1 MKQISRR
8 NGRHGIF
15 YVSIRA
21 AITLALVVVG
31 WGPSF
36 SLADAG
42 ARPEAG
48 LVLWLRADRGV
59 EVSGGRI
66 VRWRDQSNA
75 RHAAE
80 VPADFVGPTLDAEAR
95 AVVFSAGAALR
106 IAGQILPK
114 DAREM
119 TVLCVAR
126 ADNPSSIGL
135 FSIRNA
141 ARPLVQLDVDQH
153 AHARFIVRDGQSK
166 TLAATT
172 PCLLNAKTI
181 FGGIL
186 SKRDEAT
193 GEVRV
198 LFGTSRDSG
207 PPASFA
213 SPLIDEGAW
222 IGALSVPDLK
232 PYFWDGSISEVR
244 VYDRAFDEEELHGVV
259 ACLTAEHQLRPPVP
273 PFFADTWN
281 ILTTKRADGPVA
293 KEIAADVCIVGA
305 GSAGV
310 AAAIAAAREGARVV
324 LVERQRRLGG
334 TGTNGLVASWEPGPG
349 CSIAEELF
357 QRMKATGGAGVARS
371 QPVQT
376 TAPMGFLMVTEG
388 EPYERTLVRALP
400 SDKQRSR
407 VPYCVPYKPEAFDAV
422 VRQMLAETGTATVLD
437 ETTFFR
443 AEPNAEKTRLDSIL
457 VEDAAGR
464 IARIRANIFIDSTG
478 DVWLARALGCEVM
491 LGVDPKS
498 RFDEPS
504 APEEGFLELNAIT
517 RCYMIVPSGAPH
529 REPPPEL
536 EVAFPRAAFVTGWKD
551 AMRTVNMM
559 PTLPGRA
566 LIDLGYDECLRRSER
581 IVRAHWHWLQQI
593 PEFQQYELAEIA
605 PMLGI
610 RESYRV
616 VTQYVL
622 NEHDLR
628 AGLPNQQHP
637 DIIAVADHP
646 CDIHGAGG
654 HLAAVNTAYGV
665 PYRCLI
671 PTGSWENLLV
681 ACRGAG
687 FSKIAASSVRLQ
699 RTMIQLGHAAGMAAA
714 MAAKSKTA
722 VDRIDVKQLVER
734 LDARSR
740 YPIEESFVVKQP
752 VPDNR

>member
-1 MKQISRR
+1 LR
-8 NGRHGIF
+8 
-15 YVSIRA
+15 V
-21 AITLALVVVG
+21 
-31 WGPSF
+31 P
-36 SLADAG
+36 
-42 ARPEAG
+42 G
-48 LVLWLRADRGV
+48 L
-59 EVSGGRI
+59 
-66 VRWRDQSNA
+66 
-75 RHAAE
+75 
-80 VPADFVGPTLDAEAR
+80 
-95 AVVFSAGAALR
+95 
-106 IAGQILPK
+106 
-114 DAREM
+114 
-119 TVLCVAR
+119 
-126 ADNPSSIGL
+126 
-135 FSIRNA
+135 
-141 ARPLVQLDVDQH
+141 
-153 AHARFIVRDGQSK
+153 K
-166 TLAATT
+166 TY
-172 PCLLNAKTI
+172 
-181 FGGIL
+181 
-186 SKRDEAT
+186 S
-193 GEVRV
+193 
-198 LFGTSRDSG
+198 
-207 PPASFA
+207 
-213 SPLIDEGAW
+213 
-222 IGALSVPDLK
+222 
-232 PYFWDGSISEVR
+232 WDGAISEIL
-244 VYDRAFDEEELHGVV
+244 VYDRALNAEELDRAV
-259 ACLTAEHQLRPPVP
+259 AYLTQTHQLRPPVP
-273 PFFADTWN
+273 PFFADSWN
-281 ILTTKRADGPVA
+281 ILTAERADGPVA
-293 KEIAADVCIVGA
+293 KELQTDVCIVGG

-310 AAAIAAAREGARVV
+310 AAAVAAAREGARVV

-334 TGTNGLVASWEPGPG
+334 TGTNAFVSSWEPGPG

-357 QRMKATGGAGVARS
+357 QRMKAIGGAGVARS

-400 SDKQRSR
+400 GDEQRRR
-407 VPYCVPYKPEAFDAV
+407 VPYCVPYQPEAFDTVA
-422 VRQMLAETGTATVLD
+422 RQMLAETGNATVLD

-443 AEPNAEKTRLDSIL
+443 AESNDAKNRVQAIL
-457 VEDAAGR
+457 VQDTAGV
-464 IARIRANIFIDSTG
+464 IMRIRANVFIDSTG

-491 LGVDPKS
+491 LGADPRS

-504 APEEGFLELNAIT
+504 APEEGALQLNAIT
-517 RCYMIVPSGAPH
+517 RCYLIVPRDAPN

-536 EVAFPRAAFVTGWKD
+536 PVAFPRAAFVTGWQD
-551 AMRTVNMM
+551 GMRMVNMM

-628 AGLPNQQHP
+628 AGLPNQQHA

-654 HLAAVNTAYGV
+654 HLAVVPTAYGV

-671 PTGSWENLLV
+671 PLGAWENLLV

-714 MAAKSKTA
+714 MAVKHGAA
-722 VDRIDVKQLVER
+722 LDRIDVDQLVQR

-740 YPIEESFVVKQP
+740 YPLEESFVVKP
-752 VPDNR
+752 STADKR

>member
-1 MKQISRR
+1 MMGAMI
-8 NGRHGIF
+8 HHPVYI
-15 YVSIRA
+15 
-21 AITLALVVVG
+21 LALVAVG

-36 SLADAG
+36 SLAAAG

-59 EVSGGRI
+59 DVS
-66 VRWRDQSNA
+66 
-75 RHAAE
+75 E
-80 VPADFVGPTLDAEAR
+80 
-95 AVVFSAGAALR
+95 
-106 IAGQILPK
+106 
-114 DAREM
+114 
-119 TVLCVAR
+119 
-126 ADNPSSIGL
+126 SS
-135 FSIRNA
+135 
-141 ARPLVQLDVDQH
+141 V
-153 AHARFIVRDGQSK
+153 
-166 TLAATT
+166 T
-172 PCLLNAKTI
+172 
-181 FGGIL
+181 
-186 SKRDEAT
+186 
-193 GEVRV
+193 
-198 LFGTSRDSG
+198 
-207 PPASFA
+207 
-213 SPLIDEGAW
+213 
-222 IGALSVPDLK
+222 
-232 PYFWDGSISEVR
+232 
-244 VYDRAFDEEELHGVV
+244 
-259 ACLTAEHQLRPPVP
+259 
-273 PFFADTWN
+273 DTWN
-281 ILTTKRADGPVA
+281 VLTTKRADGPVA
-293 KEIAADVCIVGA
+293 KEMEADVCVVGA

-334 TGTNGLVASWEPGPG
+334 TGTNGMVSSWEPGPG

-357 QRMKATGGAGVARS
+357 QRMKAIGGAGVARS

-376 TAPMGFLMVTEG
+376 TAPMGFLMVTED
-388 EPYERTLVRALP
+388 EPYQRTLVRALP
-400 SDKQRSR
+400 GDKQRNR
-407 VPYCVPYKPEAFDAV
+407 VPYCVPYKPEAFDTV
-422 VRQMLAETGTATVLD
+422 VRQMLAETGNATILD

-443 AEPNAEKTRLDSIL
+443 AEPNAEKTRVDSIL
-457 VEDAAGR
+457 VEDAAGG
-464 IARIRANIFIDSTG
+464 IARIRANVFIDSTG

-491 LGVDPKS
+491 LGADPKS

-504 APEEGFLELNAIT
+504 APHEGFLELNAIT
-517 RCYMIVPSGAPH
+517 RCYMIVPSDAPR
-529 REPPPEL
+529 REPPPEV

-551 AMRTVNMM
+551 GLRTVNMM

-616 VTQYVL
+616 LTRYVL
-622 NEHDLR
+622 SEHDLR

-637 DIIAVADHP
+637 DLVAVADHP

-671 PTGSWENLLV
+671 PAGSWENLLV

-699 RTMIQLGHAAGMAAA
+699 RTMIQLGHAAGLAAA
-714 MAAKSKTA
+714 MAAKRKTA
-722 VDRIDVKQLVER
+722 VDRIDVDQLVKR

-740 YPIEESFVVKQP
+740 YPLEESFVVQQP
-752 VPDNR
+752 VQDNR